1 MYFLLYEKEGMLKK
15 HPLNKPE
22 TRVGRGRGND
32 LSLTDRDVSKN
43 HCRLVL
49 DKDEVVLSDL
59 GSRNGTAVDGR
70 LIKETR
76 IGLNGSFSVGA
87 TRFYFKKGDPRE
99 FALSRSLSEIF
110 AALAREIRPDGSREL
125 DTETRGDRFE
135 LALQAAAE
143 AALTQEDP
151 SVFFGRLRR
160 LLGEILPGH
169 LLFFSSAS
177 GEEALIPWNGER
189 GEAQIDFSRLSP
201 DEIAT
206 IGGRKYRAIRF
217 PQSHG
222 DKTAG
227 LWLLADD
234 DERSSLPG
242 LDFFFRL
249 LEIIEVHG
257 RLEQPLTEPRRTVPA
272 LYQDPRVTLIGA
284 APGFRRLVDQ
294 ARRIA
299 PKSSFV
305 LILGESG
312 TGKELLAK
320 MIHALSGRRNYIA
333 LNCAAIPPLLLESEL
348 FGHEPGAFTDAKSRK
363 VGMMEASSG
372 GTLVLDEIADMPLE
386 VQVKL
391 LRAIQEQ
398 AVTRLGGTIPIP
410 VDLRILAMTNQDVYA
425 RLGAGR
431 FREDLFYRLRVHEL
445 RIPPLRERP
454 EDISPL
460 IRHFAGLYAEKNGVR
475 PAGFSQAAEDVLMR
489 YSWPGNVRE
498 LENEIRRILEMIDDG
513 EVIGSHH
520 LLPGIVA
527 AVRPDSTP
535 AETSGFSMR
544 DKLLQAERMEIEARL
559 AANDGNK
566 SKTAREIGMTY
577 RGLLKK
583 IKRLG
588 IT

>member
-22 TRVGRGRGND
+22 TKIGRGRGND
-32 LSLTDRDVSKN
+32 ISLTDRDVSKN
-43 HCRLVL
+43 HCRVLL
-49 DKDEVVLSDL
+49 DKDETVIQDL

-76 IGLNGSFSVGA
+76 LGLNGSFSVGA
-87 TRFYFKKGDPRE
+87 TRFFFKKGDPRE

-110 AALAREIRPDGSREL
+110 AALARDMRPDGSREL
-125 DTETRGDRFE
+125 DTETQADRQE
-135 LALQAAAE
+135 LTLQAAAE

-151 SVFFGRLRR
+151 SVFFKSLRR
-160 LLGEILPGH
+160 LLGDLLAGH
-169 LLFFSSAS
+169 RLYFASASSAKALTP
-177 GEEALIPWNGER
+177 GNEEGDAAEIDWTRLAPNQNVSINGREHR
-189 GEAQIDFSRLSP
+189 VIQFPSRN
-201 DEIAT
+201 
-206 IGGRKYRAIRF
+206 
-217 PQSHG
+217 G
-222 DKTAG
+222 DAADG
-227 LWLLADD
+227 LWLLAAAGALS
-234 DERSSLPG
+234 RPPG
-242 LDFFFRL
+242 PDFFARL

-257 RLEQPLTEPRRTVPA
+257 RLKPPLPEPRRIPPA
-272 LYQDPRVTLIGA
+272 LYEDSRVTLIGA
-284 APGFRRLVDQ
+284 APSFRNLVEQ

-299 PKSSFV
+299 SKTSFV

-320 MIHALSGRRNYIA
+320 MIHAQSGRRSFVA
-333 LNCAAIPPLLLESEL
+333 LNCAAIPALLLESEL

-363 VGMMEASSG
+363 IGMMEASSG

-386 VQVKL
+386 IQVKL

-398 AVTRLGGTIPIP
+398 AVTRLGGTVSLP
-410 VDLRILAMTNQDVYA
+410 VDLRILALTNRNLYA
-425 RLGAGR
+425 RLKDGR

-475 PAGFSQAAEDVLMR
+475 PAGFSQAAEDILLR
-489 YSWPGNVRE
+489 YPWPGNVRE
-498 LENEIRRILEMIDDG
+498 LENEIRRILEMTDDG

-527 AVRPDSTP
+527 AVRPESPPDRI
-535 AETSGFSMR
+535 AGGSMK
-544 DKLLQAERMEIEARL
+544 DKLRKTEKAEIEARL
-559 AANDGNK
+559 AENGGNK
-566 SKTAREIGMTY
+566 SKTAREIGITY
-577 RGLLKK
+577 RGFLKK
-583 IKRLG
+583 LKRLG
-588 IT
+588 I

>member
-1 MYFLLYEKEGMLKK
+1 M
-15 HPLNKPE
+15 
-22 TRVGRGRGND
+22 
-32 LSLTDRDVSKN
+32 
-43 HCRLVL
+43 
-49 DKDEVVLSDL
+49 
-59 GSRNGTAVDGR
+59 
-70 LIKETR
+70 
-76 IGLNGSFSVGA
+76 
-87 TRFYFKKGDPRE
+87 
-99 FALSRSLSEIF
+99 
-110 AALAREIRPDGSREL
+110 
-125 DTETRGDRFE
+125 
-135 LALQAAAE
+135 
-143 AALTQEDP
+143 
-151 SVFFGRLRR
+151 
-160 LLGEILPGH
+160 
-169 LLFFSSAS
+169 
-177 GEEALIPWNGER
+177 
-189 GEAQIDFSRLSP
+189 
-201 DEIAT
+201 
-206 IGGRKYRAIRF
+206 
-217 PQSHG
+217 
-222 DKTAG
+222 
-227 LWLLADD
+227 
-234 DERSSLPG
+234 
-242 LDFFFRL
+242 
-249 LEIIEVHG
+249 
-257 RLEQPLTEPRRTVPA
+257 EPRRTVPA

-431 FREDLFYRLRVHEL
+431 FRQDLFYRLRVHEL

-460 IRHFAGLYAEKNGVR
+460 IRHFAGLYAEKNGVCPAVFSSGRGRLDAVFLAGER
-475 PAGFSQAAEDVLMR
+475 PRV
-489 YSWPGNVRE
+489 
-498 LENEIRRILEMIDDG
+498 ENEICRILEMIDDG